1 MTNLSRLLRMCAVE
15 ALTALLK
22 QVSAIKLNDVNAES
36 TDSGQEIDILA
47 HIDVLGHSHALA
59 CKVNDGGPHQV
70 RKALE
75 ELDSDIACIAG
86 SGNMTP
92 VIIVPHLSPEV
103 QALCWERKTGC
114 LDLEGNGR
122 LLVEE
127 VFIFS
132 RFLPHRLRRFSN
144 SREVLRGVPGGV
156 FLGKTPLNVRG
167 SALHQLENRYSSSAF
182 NGLGA
187 NSRHVERGSKCA

>member
-1 MTNLSRLLRMCAVE
+1 MTNLSRSLRMCAVE

-22 QVSAIKLNDVNAES
+22 QVSTIKLNDVNAES

-86 SGNMTP
+86 SGSMTP

-132 RFLPHRLRRFSN
+132 RFLPHRVAHRPPTASARTAGTWSEDRSVLERFPPSPTALSPGA
-144 SREVLRGVPGGV
+144 SRTV
-156 FLGKTPLNVRG
+156 
-167 SALHQLENRYSSSAF
+167 A
-182 NGLGA
+182 
-187 NSRHVERGSKCA
+187 CACPR